1 MATITATGTAVC
13 EELCEDLS
21 FDPVCAGAPYN
32 FGIPNDGGATSIT
45 QAAGDG
51 VYNPV
56 TGRWTGT
63 APALGSG
70 HSVELEF
77 CREEPAQPIE
87 VVASGQFPG
96 SGQVTWPT
104 PPSANCFY
112 VVSVTGAAADS
123 GGAAGFNPG
132 AGWTV
137 EDIFRTAQFQTSW
150 PHLGH
155 GFIDANAV
163 AGTTTDFS
171 AAMPAYESGTWALVC
186 NASAASLGGL
196 NAIWTGAQGGAAQM
210 TSPVGTLPP
219 GGMCIATG
227 AAGTGLPSG
236 PPPGHTLLQVATTP
250 DGWDSLIAS
259 STTNCGGDW
268 VTNNNTNSA
277 SGTIILEPLTE
288 AAEVCKTCTFSFETM
303 DCGSTLVCPPT
314 VQPDICI
321 TGDPLSMQLPNPNGY
336 TFTMTG
342 GNGFILPGGIWGLG
356 MAPVGSYTVEYQIS
370 DGIETIDC
378 IATVEVIDCSVAC
391 PPTAQPDL
399 CITGGNLSM
408 QLPNPNGHT
417 FTMTGGA
424 GFILPG
430 GLWGCLLYTSP
441 SPRDQRGSRM
451 PSSA

>member
-1 MATITATGTAVC
+1 M
-13 EELCEDLS
+13 
-21 FDPVCAGAPYN
+21 
-32 FGIPNDGGATSIT
+32 
-45 QAAGDG
+45 
-51 VYNPV
+51 
-56 TGRWTGT
+56 
-63 APALGSG
+63 
-70 HSVELEF
+70 
-77 CREEPAQPIE
+77 
-87 VVASGQFPG
+87 VASGQFPG

-137 EDIFRTAQFQTSW
+137 EDIFTTAQFQTSW

-186 NASAASLGGL
+186 NASSASLGGL

-219 GGMCIATG
+219 GGICIATG

-288 AAEVCKTCTFSFETM
+288 AAEVCKRCTFKFETM
-303 DCGSTLVCPPT
+303 DCGDPDPQCSLVDFLPVCAGMSEVRTIPLQAGQTTQSIGGDGTMDANGNWTLPVAVLGQT
-314 VQPDICI
+314 YTHQYRICQF
-321 TGDPLSMQLPNPNGY
+321 G
-336 TFTMTG
+336 
-342 GNGFILPGGIWGLG
+342 PGGIAGGLFCSEDCTIF
-356 MAPVGSYTVEYQIS
+356 VGVM
-370 DGIETIDC
+370 
-378 IATVEVIDCSVAC
+378 DCS
-391 PPTAQPDL
+391 
-399 CITGGNLSM
+399 TGGGATTDGTITCTDD
-408 QLPNPNGHT
+408 PITNP
-417 FTMTGGA
+417 
-424 GFILPG
+424 
-430 GLWGCLLYTSP
+430 GCVVVAP
-441 SPRDQRGSRM
+441 
-451 PSSA
+451 AC